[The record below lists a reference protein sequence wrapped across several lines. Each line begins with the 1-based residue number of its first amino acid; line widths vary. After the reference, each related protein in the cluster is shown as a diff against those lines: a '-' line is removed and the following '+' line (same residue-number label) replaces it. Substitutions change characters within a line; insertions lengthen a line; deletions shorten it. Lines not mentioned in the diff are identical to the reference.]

1 MGAKG
6 RKSKAA
12 LFTERRKGTEEGGR
26 GTRVYPSP
34 QTPPSIWRNCI
45 NRNIITELWNPANI
59 ARQKCFNEK
68 GSYSKSCFENISIS
82 VICICLVSLSTLNFR
97 ELRLSTFFFRKKWP
111 LRRRKKERSKRPYLS
126 HIISNVIFLLIC
138 LMRGKLYSRGS

>member
-59 ARQKCFNEK
+59 AQQKCFNEK

-82 VICICLVSLSTLNFR
+82 VICICLVSLSPPSIS
-97 ELRLSTFFFRKKWP
+97 ESYVSLRAFSKKSGHYDDG
-111 LRRRKKERSKRPYLS
+111 KKSEVKDHIYHTSYL
-126 HIISNVIFLLIC
+126 
-138 LMRGKLYSRGS
+138 M

>member
-12 LFTERRKGTEEGGR
+12 LFTERRKGTEEGAR

-59 ARQKCFNEK
+59 AQQKCFNEK

-97 ELRLSTFFFRKKWP
+97 ELRLSTGIFEKSGHYDDGKKSEV
-111 LRRRKKERSKRPYLS
+111 KDHIYHTSYL
-126 HIISNVIFLLIC
+126 
-138 LMRGKLYSRGS
+138 M